1 MSNFFQFCLNYAII
15 VSHSPKKG
23 VRIGADFTRQ
33 ARFETTPIGGN
44 YGIRVCPENFD
55 MSQEE
60 KKETEEEASGDKS
73 LPPPEDKLSVTQHSV
88 TIHGEEICYT
98 ATTGTLVLKEESEK
112 EGEKAKASVF
122 FVAYTRDD
130 VADPGS
136 RPITFAFNGGPGSS
150 SVWLH
155 LGLLGPRRI
164 KPDAAGKPSQPPYAL
179 INNEFSIL
187 DKTDLVFID
196 PVSTGFSR
204 AVPGEEAKQFH
215 GFKKDIESVGD
226 FILLY
231 LGRYK
236 RWNSPKFLIGE
247 SYGTTR
253 AGGLSGYLQE
263 QRGTYLNG
271 IMLVSV
277 VLNFQTILFGP
288 GNDLPYILFLPTYAA
303 TGLYHDKSQASE
315 TKPVDPVQIAAHFDA
330 TLAEVKSFAMGEYTL
345 ALMQGSELPPGIR
358 AEMIKRLAAYTGLS
372 REYLDWTNLRI
383 DISRFCKELL
393 RDEGRTVGR
402 FDSRYTGID
411 RDSAGESFEYDPSS
425 AIIQGAYTA
434 MLNSYVRGELEF
446 ESDLPYEILSRR
458 VHPWNYEQHQ
468 NQYVNVAD
476 TLRKAMSMNPAL
488 KVFVAS
494 GYYDLATPYLA
505 TEYTFT
511 HLGLDRSLQSNITMA
526 YYKAGHMMYI
536 DMHELAQM
544 KEDLDA
550 FLDSAL
556 SG

>member
-1 MSNFFQFCLNYAII
+1 MN
-15 VSHSPKKG
+15 
-23 VRIGADFTRQ
+23 
-33 ARFETTPIGGN
+33 
-44 YGIRVCPENFD
+44 
-55 MSQEE
+55 QEE
-60 KKETEEEASGDKS
+60 TKTTEDAAADDNKS
-73 LPPPEDKLSVTQHSV
+73 LPPPEDKLSVTHHSV
-88 TIHGEEICYT
+88 TINNEEIRYT
-98 ATTGTLVLKEESEK
+98 ATTGTLVLKEENEK

-130 VADPGS
+130 VADSGS

-164 KPDAAGKPSQPPYAL
+164 NPDDEGDPPQPPYQL
-179 INNEFSIL
+179 INNDFSVL

-236 RWNSPKFLIGE
+236 RWGSPKFLIGE

-253 AGGLSGYLQE
+253 AAGLSGYLQE
-263 QRGTYLNG
+263 QHGTYLNG

-277 VLNFQTILFGP
+277 VLNFQTIRFSP

-303 TGLYHDKSQASE
+303 AALYHGKSAASRE
-315 TKPVDPVQIAAHFDA
+315 IPLLPVQVEEHIEA
-330 TLAEVKSFAMGEYTL
+330 TLEEVKAFAMREYTL
-345 ALMQGSELPPGIR
+345 ALMEGSEIPPGTR
-358 AEMIKRLAAYTGLS
+358 ADMIKRLAAYTGLS
-372 REYLDWTNLRI
+372 RDYLDWTDLRI
-383 DISRFCKELL
+383 EISRFCKELL

-402 FDSRYTGID
+402 FDCRYTGID

-434 MLNSYVRGELEF
+434 MLNNYVRDELEF

-476 TLRKAMSMNPAL
+476 TLRKAMTMNPAL

-511 HLGLDRSLQSNITMA
+511 HLGLDKSLQDNITMA

-536 DMHELAQM
+536 DMDELAKM
-544 KEDLDA
+544 KADLDV
-550 FLDSAL
+550 FLENAL
-556 SG
+556 PG